1 MFLFLRPFLL
11 LALLSSSLHGAL
23 ESWTAPDGSVM
34 QAEFLSAKNGYV
46 SFRQADG
53 RRLIF
58 PLAQLT
64 ATDRN
69 RIGILTGSI
78 SPEPPPSPSAPA
90 EPSRESTLVKP
101 EPSPL
106 VTALY
111 GKLVGVRDGV
121 VDALAS
127 DHLSGTKAIAVYFSA
142 SWCGPCRQFTPQL
155 VKAYHE
161 IKARHPEFEII
172 FVSADRDE
180 RSMKRYMTDAN
191 MPWAA
196 LRYSDV
202 RRAHPLATYRESGIP
217 NLVFI
222 DRQGRVLSKSFD
234 HQGNYLGPQKV
245 LADIRKHYRL

>member
-1 MFLFLRPFLL
+1 MSFALRTFLL
-11 LALLSSSLHGAL
+11 LAALSSSLHAAI
-23 ESWTAPDGSVM
+23 ESWTSPDGTSM

-46 SFRQADG
+46 SFRKPDG

-64 ATDRN
+64 VADRE
-69 RIGILTGSI
+69 RIAVLTGAI
-78 SPEPPPSPSAPA
+78 PSEQPN
-90 EPSRESTLVKP
+90 LVASSSGRDAAATKA

-106 VTALY
+106 ASALY
-111 GKLVGVRDGV
+111 GKLVGIRDGV
-121 VDALAS
+121 VDALAL
-127 DHLSGTKAIAVYFSA
+127 DHLSDTNATAIYFSA
-142 SWCGPCRQFTPQL
+142 SWCGPCRAFTPRL
-155 VKAYHE
+155 IAAYHE

-180 RSMKRYMTDAN
+180 RSMKRYMVEEN

-196 LRYSDV
+196 LRYSET
-202 RRAHPLATYRESGIP
+202 RRDHPLVSYRESGIP

-234 HQGNYLGPQKV
+234 DQGNYLGPQKV

>member
-1 MFLFLRPFLL
+1 MSFFLRPFLL
-11 LALLSSSLHGAL
+11 LVLLSSSLHGAL

-46 SFRQADG
+46 SFRKADG

-64 ATDRN
+64 AADRN
-69 RIGILTGSI
+69 RVGILTGAV
-78 SPEPPPSPSAPA
+78 PPAQPQPTTASAAPQNHSA
-90 EPSRESTLVKP
+90 AAKT

-106 VTALY
+106 ATALY

-127 DHLSGTKAIAVYFSA
+127 DHLSDTNAIAVYFSA

-155 VKAYHE
+155 VAAYHE
-161 IKARHPEFEII
+161 IKARHPGFEII

-196 LRYSDV
+196 LRYSDA
-202 RRAHPLATYRESGIP
+202 RRDHPLATYRESGIP

-234 HQGNYLGPQKV
+234 QHGNYLGPQKV